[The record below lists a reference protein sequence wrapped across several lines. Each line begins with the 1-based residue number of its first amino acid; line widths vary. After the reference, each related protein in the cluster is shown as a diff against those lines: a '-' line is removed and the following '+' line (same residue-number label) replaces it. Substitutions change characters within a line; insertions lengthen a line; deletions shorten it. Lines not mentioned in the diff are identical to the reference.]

1 MIGRVIPNALS
12 PQPRQSGTLGITR
25 STSTASFRFVV
36 SFSALV
42 VSSLA
47 LTAGLVAADRPWQQL
62 TMPSVAEVAAD
73 FVAPPPEYG
82 LTVWWGWDGLVT
94 AEVINRDL
102 DVFQAK
108 GIRVVTIEAGYGM
121 GAPYLSPGWFETI
134 KFAVQQAKRRGMRVW
149 LVDEGKYPS
158 GFAGGRFGAERP
170 ELRMQALAV
179 AVRVEVAGG
188 ETLARQLP
196 AETVGVLAVNQAD
209 NSSQPIEVG
218 SGELHWTAPAGRWQV
233 LIVRHEFQ
241 SAPTRAA
248 NNPTRGKDTSNS
260 LEDYLNPAATRQFI
274 AWTHE
279 EYKKYVGDEF
289 GKTVLGFRGDEPDFS
304 IKGIPW
310 TPAIFDEFA
319 RRKGYDVRPF
329 VAAFFAP
336 KLTDEQ
342 QRAKADYWDVWS
354 DMFRDGFFRP
364 QGDWCAANGLEYLVH
379 LNHEDQ
385 MMALVRSEGDFFKNM
400 RYVQVP
406 GIDTIWNQIWPER
419 VTDFPKYAS
428 SAAHVFGRP
437 RAFTESF
444 AAYRTPPTVEQAQW
458 VMNQQYVRGINLQ
471 EIMFVPVSSGG
482 QSGLRGWMA
491 DERFPAAVA
500 YANRA
505 TYLLA
510 QGLPAAQ
517 VAVYYP
523 NLSMWLGDVT
533 ADAGVL
539 ALMQRLLEHQSDFD
553 FINEEAFATALTG
566 EPGAL
571 KNLSGQ
577 RYRAVIVPPLR
588 AISRLALD
596 RLQAF
601 ANEGGRV
608 MFLGAGPSLIV
619 DRTFAEA
626 GGAPDLAWAV
636 REPSG
641 ELSELAVKALP
652 PPDVTFDQ
660 PCLSAKYLHRKWR
673 DADLYFFFNESDQP
687 QTRQTLLVGAG
698 TVQVWD
704 ANTGVISM
712 VEGAAAGNGTV
723 RLPLELER
731 YGTKFIVIGAKPVHS
746 ESPRESQQR

>member
-1 MIGRVIPNALS
+1 
-12 PQPRQSGTLGITR
+12 
-25 STSTASFRFVV
+25 
-36 SFSALV
+36 
-42 VSSLA
+42 
-47 LTAGLVAADRPWQQL
+47 
-62 TMPSVAEVAAD
+62 
-73 FVAPPPEYG
+73 
-82 LTVWWGWDGLVT
+82 
-94 AEVINRDL
+94 
-102 DVFQAK
+102 
-108 GIRVVTIEAGYGM
+108 
-121 GAPYLSPGWFETI
+121 
-134 KFAVQQAKRRGMRVW
+134 
-149 LVDEGKYPS
+149 
-158 GFAGGRFGAERP
+158 
-170 ELRMQALAV
+170 
-179 AVRVEVAGG
+179 
-188 ETLARQLP
+188 
-196 AETVGVLAVNQAD
+196 
-209 NSSQPIEVG
+209 
-218 SGELHWTAPAGRWQV
+218 
-233 LIVRHEFQ
+233 
-241 SAPTRAA
+241 
-248 NNPTRGKDTSNS
+248 
-260 LEDYLNPAATRQFI
+260 
-274 AWTHE
+274 
-279 EYKKYVGDEF
+279 
-289 GKTVLGFRGDEPDFS
+289 
-304 IKGIPW
+304 
-310 TPAIFDEFA
+310 
-319 RRKGYDVRPF
+319 
-329 VAAFFAP
+329 
-336 KLTDEQ
+336 
-342 QRAKADYWDVWS
+342 
-354 DMFRDGFFRP
+354 
-364 QGDWCAANGLEYLVH
+364 
-379 LNHEDQ
+379 
-385 MMALVRSEGDFFKNM
+385 
-400 RYVQVP
+400 
-406 GIDTIWNQIWPER
+406 
-419 VTDFPKYAS
+419 
-428 SAAHVFGRP
+428 
-437 RAFTESF
+437 
-444 AAYRTPPTVEQAQW
+444 
-458 VMNQQYVRGINLQ
+458 MNQQYVRGINLQ
-471 EIMFVPVSSGG
+471 EIMFVPASSGG

-510 QGLPAAQ
+510 QGRPAAPIA
-517 VAVYYP
+517 VAGSGSREVRP
-523 NLSMWLGDVT
+523 R
-533 ADAGVL
+533 
-539 ALMQRLLEHQSDFD
+539 MQRLLEHQSDFD

>member
-1 MIGRVIPNALS
+1 
-12 PQPRQSGTLGITR
+12 
-25 STSTASFRFVV
+25 
-36 SFSALV
+36 
-42 VSSLA
+42 
-47 LTAGLVAADRPWQQL
+47 
-62 TMPSVAEVAAD
+62 
-73 FVAPPPEYG
+73 
-82 LTVWWGWDGLVT
+82 
-94 AEVINRDL
+94 
-102 DVFQAK
+102 
-108 GIRVVTIEAGYGM
+108 
-121 GAPYLSPGWFETI
+121 
-134 KFAVQQAKRRGMRVW
+134 
-149 LVDEGKYPS
+149 
-158 GFAGGRFGAERP
+158 
-170 ELRMQALAV
+170 
-179 AVRVEVAGG
+179 
-188 ETLARQLP
+188 
-196 AETVGVLAVNQAD
+196 
-209 NSSQPIEVG
+209 
-218 SGELHWTAPAGRWQV
+218 
-233 LIVRHEFQ
+233 
-241 SAPTRAA
+241 
-248 NNPTRGKDTSNS
+248 
-260 LEDYLNPAATRQFI
+260 
-274 AWTHE
+274 
-279 EYKKYVGDEF
+279 
-289 GKTVLGFRGDEPDFS
+289 VLGFRGDEPDFS

-406 GIDTIWNQIWPER
+406 GIDTIWNQIWPGK

-471 EIMFVPVSSGG
+471 EIMFVPASSGG

-641 ELSELAVKALP
+641 ELSELAV
-652 PPDVTFDQ
+652 
-660 PCLSAKYLHRKWR
+660 
-673 DADLYFFFNESDQP
+673 
-687 QTRQTLLVGAG
+687 
-698 TVQVWD
+698 
-704 ANTGVISM
+704 
-712 VEGAAAGNGTV
+712 
-723 RLPLELER
+723 
-731 YGTKFIVIGAKPVHS
+731 
-746 ESPRESQQR
+746 

>member
-1 MIGRVIPNALS
+1 
-12 PQPRQSGTLGITR
+12 
-25 STSTASFRFVV
+25 
-36 SFSALV
+36 LV

-47 LTAGLVAADRPWQQL
+47 LAAGLVAADRPWQQL
-62 TMPSVAEVAAD
+62 TMPSVAEVAAN
-73 FVAPPPEYG
+73 FIAPPPEYG

-102 DVFQAK
+102 DVFRAK

-121 GAPYLSPGWFETI
+121 GAPYLSSGWFETI
-134 KFAVQQAKRRGMRVW
+134 KLAVQQAKLRGMRVW

-158 GFAGGRFGAERP
+158 GFAGGKFSAERP
-170 ELRMQALAV
+170 DLRMQALVV
-179 AVRVEVAGG
+179 AERVEVAGG
-188 ETLARQLP
+188 ETLARRVP

-209 NSSQPIEVG
+209 NSSQSIELG

-233 LIVRHEFQ
+233 LIIQHEFQ

-248 NNPTRGKDTSNS
+248 NNPTRGKDTNNS

-279 EYKKYVGDEF
+279 EYKKYVGEEF
-289 GKTVLGFRGDEPDFS
+289 GKIVLGFRGDEPDYS

-310 TPAIFDEFA
+310 TPVIFDEFA

-336 KLTDEQ
+336 KLTEEQ
-342 QRAKADYWDVWS
+342 QRAKADYWELWS
-354 DMFRDGFFRP
+354 VMFREGFFRP
-364 QGDWCAANGLEYLVH
+364 QGDWCAAHGLEYLVH

-385 MMALVRSEGDFFKNM
+385 MMALVRSEGDFFSDM
-400 RYVQVP
+400 RYVHVP
-406 GIDTIWNQIWPER
+406 GIDTIWNQIWPGK

-437 RAFTESF
+437 RAFSESF
-444 AAYRTPPTVEQAQW
+444 AAYRTPPTVEQARW

-471 EIMFVPVSSGG
+471 ELMFVPASSSG
-482 QSGLRGWMA
+482 QSGLRGWMG
-491 DERFPAAVA
+491 DERFPAVVV

-510 QGLPAAQ
+510 QGRPAAEI
-517 VAVYYP
+517 AVYYP
-523 NLSMWLGDVT
+523 TLSMWLGDAT
-533 ADAGVL
+533 ADTGVL
-539 ALMQRLLEHQSDFD
+539 GLTQQLLEHQRDFD
-553 FINEEAFATALTG
+553 FISEEAFSSVLTRDG
-566 EPGAL
+566 GVL

-577 RYRAVIVPPLR
+577 QYRTVIVPPLR

-608 MFLGAGPSLIV
+608 VLLGAGPSLVV
-619 DRTFAEA
+619 DRNFAEA
-626 GGAPDLAWAV
+626 GGAPDPVWAV

-641 ELSELAVKALP
+641 ELSELVMKALP
-652 PPDVTFDQ
+652 PPDVIFDQ
-660 PCLSAKYLHRKWR
+660 PCLSVKYLHRKWR

-687 QTRQTLLVGAG
+687 QMRQTLLVGAG
-698 TVQVWD
+698 AVQVWD
-704 ANTGVISM
+704 ANTGVTSM
-712 VEGAAAGNGTV
+712 VEGAVTSGNGTV